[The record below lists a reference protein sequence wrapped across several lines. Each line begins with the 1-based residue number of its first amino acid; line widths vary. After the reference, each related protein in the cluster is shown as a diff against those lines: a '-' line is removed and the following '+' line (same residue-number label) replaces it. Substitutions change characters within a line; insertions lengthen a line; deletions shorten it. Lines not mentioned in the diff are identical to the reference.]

1 MRTRWWGGPRGRRL
15 RDGYKGYPVTS
26 TVCPTADHC
35 WQVFVNGRWD
45 CQRTSGYSG
54 RTGPDWAVMKG
65 SCPAEGGRRRARHR

>member
-45 CQRTSGYSG
+45 C
-54 RTGPDWAVMKG
+54 
-65 SCPAEGGRRRARHR
+65 